1 MASGR
6 AAAVA
11 KRQSAEGGASIPPRS
26 PLAPEPIA
34 ALPPLA
40 GVRLATAECGIRYR
54 GRTDLMLMELAP
66 GTRMAGVLTRSLT
79 AAAPVE
85 WCRAA
90 LKGGAGRAILV
101 NSGNANAFTGRKG
114 KEAVRAT
121 ARAAAK
127 RLGCRER
134 EIYVASTGV
143 IGEPLEAGKII
154 AALDGMTVRLSPEGW
169 AAAAAAIMTT
179 DTFPKLA
186 TRTARIGAASVTIN
200 GIAKGS
206 GMIQPDMA
214 TLLAFA
220 ATDAKIPQET
230 LQKLLARAADRS
242 FNAITVDGDTSTSDT
257 LLMAATGQVRHPR
270 IAGPGDAALGNFRK
284 ALDELMLDLAL
295 QVVRDG
301 EGATKLVEIAVTGA
315 ASARAAR
322 RIGFSVA
329 NSPLVKT
336 AIAGG
341 DANWGRIVMAVGK
354 AGEKADPDRL
364 KIAIGGVPITERGA
378 VRAEYDE
385 APVARHIAGSE
396 VKIAIDVG
404 VGSGRATVW
413 TCDLT
418 HGYIDINGAYR
429 S

>member
-1 MASGR
+1 MARHQGLTG
-6 AAAVA
+6 A
-11 KRQSAEGGASIPPRS
+11 KTQPPRS
-26 PLAPEPIA
+26 PLAPEGYPQ
-34 ALPPLA
+34 LPPIA
-40 GVRLATAECGIRYR
+40 GVRLATAEAGIRYR
-54 GRTDLMLMELAP
+54 NRTDLMLMELAP

-79 AAAPVE
+79 ASAPVE

-90 LKGGAGRAILV
+90 LKSGAGRAVLV
-101 NSGNANAFTGRKG
+101 NSGNANAFTGKAG
-114 KEAVRAT
+114 RAT
-121 ARAAAK
+121 VKETVQALAR
-127 RLGCRER
+127 RLGAKER
-134 EIYVASTGV
+134 EVYVASTGV
-143 IGEPLEAGKII
+143 IGQPMEGAKIV
-154 AALDGMTVRLSPEGW
+154 AALEGMTAALTPDGW
-169 AAAAAAIMTT
+169 ADAAAAIMTT

-186 TRTARIGAASVTIN
+186 TRSARIGETRVTIN

-214 TLLAFA
+214 TMLAFA
-220 ATDAKIPQET
+220 ATDAKLPADV
-230 LQKLLARAADRS
+230 LQSLLKRAADGS
-242 FNAITVDGDTSTSDT
+242 FNCITVDGDTSTSDT
-257 LLMAATGQVRHPR
+257 LLLAATGKARHPK
-270 IAGPGDAALGNFRK
+270 ISGIGDPALREFRRG
-284 ALDELMLDLAL
+284 LDELMLDLAL

-301 EGATKLVEIAVTGA
+301 EGASKLVEIEVTGA

-322 RIGFSVA
+322 RIGFAVA

-364 KIAIGGVPITERGA
+364 AIAIGGVPITRGGQ
-378 VRAEYDE
+378 VRPDYDE
-385 APVARHIAGSE
+385 TPVNRHIAGRE

-404 VGSGRATVW
+404 VGRGRARVW